1 MKTIIYSNS
10 YMGNYSR
17 QLHYNNYFC
26 ECLPAEILTDSHPS
40 LMGEGFLVYTFWIA
54 SVSMVEGHCY
64 THVKW
69 DFMST
74 PGFYFFTP
82 VE

>member
-1 MKTIIYSNS
+1 
-10 YMGNYSR
+10 
-17 QLHYNNYFC
+17 
-26 ECLPAEILTDSHPS
+26 
-40 LMGEGFLVYTFWIA
+40 
-54 SVSMVEGHCY
+54 MVEGHCY

-82 VE
+82 VEYFFKCKAVGLRFALSSQIKSVYEILLLVNAILICLLAKQVHSSFIFLT